1 MSAATKV
8 GVALAALGLVSSC
21 GIQRAARV
29 SDVSAD
35 RATECV
41 EVCQKLGMH
50 LTAMVVMMSSAG
62 CVCEPGL
69 AVNAHAGGASAAAGG
84 STIAATQAAAAH
96 VAAAAAAQNMLLQ
109 QQAQQRQQ

>member
-1 MSAATKV
+1 MSLPKKMGA
-8 GVALAALGLVSSC
+8 ALATLGLLSSC
-21 GIQRAARV
+21 SIQRAARV

-69 AVNAHAGGASAAAGG
+69 AESASAGGASAAAGG

-96 VAAAAAAQNMLLQ
+96 VAAAAAAQNIMLQ
-109 QQAQQRQQ
+109 QQLQQRQH